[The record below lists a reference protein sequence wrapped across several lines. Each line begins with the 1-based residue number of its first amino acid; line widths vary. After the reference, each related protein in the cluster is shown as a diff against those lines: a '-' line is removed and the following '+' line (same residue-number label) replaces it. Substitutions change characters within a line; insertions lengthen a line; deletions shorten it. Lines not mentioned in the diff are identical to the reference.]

1 MRVNSIAEIIA
12 RPFDGPNEITWVL
25 KAGGTNAHGQ
35 LTSNLLKAFQA
46 LEREIGTPGAVAKF
60 QLDIVIDPLM
70 MLCQLRFKA
79 V

>member
-25 KAGGTNAHGQ
+25 KAGGTNVHGQ
-35 LTSNLLKAFQA
+35 LTSNSLKVFQA
-46 LEREIGTPGAVAKF
+46 LKRGVGTPGAVAEF
-60 QLDIVIDPLM
+60 QLDIVIDSLM